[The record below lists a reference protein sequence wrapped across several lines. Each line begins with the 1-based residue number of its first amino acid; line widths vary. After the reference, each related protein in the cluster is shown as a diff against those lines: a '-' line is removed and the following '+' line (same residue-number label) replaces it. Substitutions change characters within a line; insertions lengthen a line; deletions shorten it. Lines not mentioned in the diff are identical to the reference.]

1 LAGNF
6 RVCFNCDLLEICGV
20 ENEKT
25 PDYDNVKL
33 NRKFANEVKMAEQRS
48 HRLPISV
55 IPHRYQIRLTPDLTL
70 WTFAGDVDITVQVLE
85 PVGVVVLNAA
95 ELTIESVSLRRPDG
109 ALVHG
114 SAQMDDENEQ
124 ARLTFPDVV
133 KPGQYSLLIQFTG
146 VLNDKLHGFYR
157 SVYKGV
163 DGQEKPLASTQF
175 ESTDARRA
183 FPCWDEPA
191 FKAVYQVTLVVD
203 EKLTAISN
211 ARVVRESAISGT
223 GKKAVVF
230 ADSMK
235 MSTYLVAFVVGEFEA
250 TAPVTAD
257 GVPLRV
263 LAIPGKKRLA
273 DFAVAIGK
281 ASLEHFSQYYGI
293 AYPGDK
299 LDLIA
304 IPDFASGAMENLG
317 AITFRETALLVDP
330 EKATRAELER
340 VADVV
345 SHENA
350 HMWFGDLVTMK
361 WWNGL
366 WLNEAFATFMEML
379 AVDAWKPEWRR
390 WDSFAVSRAAAMQV
404 DGLKS
409 TRPIEFAVEKPEEA
423 AGMFDVLTY
432 EKGAS
437 VLRMLEQ
444 YLGAEKFRDGIRFYL
459 KRHAYGNAETTDL
472 WDALEESTQAPV
484 RALMDSWIFQ
494 PGYPVISVEKAGRSI
509 HISQQIFRYLQDGSD
524 SGRRWHVPIFLRAG
538 GESGT
543 VNRTLL
549 LTEGEQRIELDQPTD
564 WVVVNAGAHGF
575 YRVRYSQ
582 GLLAELRR
590 GMMTHLTPVERFGLI
605 NDAWAGTLAG
615 LVSLPEYLELID
627 QMGGETD
634 VNVWTTM
641 IASFHQLH
649 RILDD
654 VQYRRF
660 ADRLGPLLTSAVE
673 RLGWTVRPQERELES
688 QLRGDLIGALGV
700 LADDKATQ
708 DRARVLFSDY
718 EKNSDSVDR
727 NVIPALVAILSHI
740 GGTAEFDKFY
750 AGFENARTPQEET
763 RYLFALANFA
773 DPELIDR
780 ALKLT
785 ISGAVRTQN
794 APYLMRG
801 VLLNKLARQ
810 RAWSF
815 LKTHW
820 NEMNRQYPDNAI
832 PRMCEGVI
840 GLVGPELEQDVNNF
854 FAAHPVKQ
862 GAKQIEQHLERL
874 RVSVAC
880 QERWRHFLRE

>member
-1 LAGNF
+1 
-6 RVCFNCDLLEICGV
+6 
-20 ENEKT
+20 
-25 PDYDNVKL
+25 
-33 NRKFANEVKMAEQRS
+33 MAEPRS
-48 HRLPISV
+48 HRLPTSV
-55 IPHRYQIRLTPDLTL
+55 IPERYEIRLTPDLIQ
-70 WTFAGDVDITVQVLE
+70 WSFAGEVKVAVDVRQ
-85 PVGVVVLNAA
+85 GVREVILNAA
-95 ELTIESVSLRRPDG
+95 ELSIQSVSIGRADG
-109 ALVHG
+109 VVFHG
-114 SAQMDDENEQ
+114 SAQLDGDNEQ
-124 ARLTFPDVV
+124 AVLNFPEILA
-133 KPGQYSLLIQFTG
+133 PGKYWLQIQFTG

-157 SVYKGV
+157 SLYKGA

-191 FKAVYQVTLVVD
+191 FKAVYQVTLVID

-211 ARVVRESAISGT
+211 ARVVNERGLKGT
-223 GKKAVVF
+223 EKKEVIF

-235 MSTYLVAFVVGEFEA
+235 MSTYLVAFIVGDFEA
-250 TAPVTAD
+250 TEPVEAD
-257 GVPLRV
+257 GIELRV
-263 LAIPGKKRLA
+263 LAVPGKKKLA

-293 AYPGDK
+293 PYPGDK

-330 EKATRAELER
+330 DKATRAELER

-350 HMWFGDLVTMK
+350 HMWFGDLVTMQ

-409 TRPIEFAVEKPEEA
+409 TRPIEFPVERPEEA

-444 YLGAEKFRDGIRFYL
+444 YLGAAKFRDGIRLYL
-459 KRHAYGNAETTDL
+459 QKHAYANAETTDL
-472 WDALEESTQAPV
+472 WDALEESTKQPV

-494 PGYPVISVEKAGRSI
+494 PGYPLVSVETSGRTI
-509 HISQQIFRYLQDGSD
+509 RVSQQIFRYLQDGSD
-524 SGRRWHVPIFLRAG
+524 SERRWHVPIFLRAG
-538 GESGT
+538 TPAGV
-543 VNRTLL
+543 VNKTLL
-549 LTEGEQRIELDQPTD
+549 LTEKEQQVEFDAPAN

-582 GLLAELRR
+582 ELLAALRQG
-590 GMMTHLTPVERFGLI
+590 GMTTQLTAVERFGLV
-605 NDAWAGTLAG
+605 NDGWAATLAG
-615 LVSLPEYLELID
+615 IVSLSDYLELID
-627 QMGGETD
+627 QLAGETD

-649 RILDD
+649 RILDN
-654 VQYRRF
+654 VQCKKL
-660 ADRLGPLLTSAVE
+660 AQRLLVVLSPALE
-673 RLGWTVRPQERELES
+673 RLGWSVRPGEDELIG
-688 QLRGDLIGALGV
+688 QLRGDLISALGTV
-700 LADDKATQ
+700 ADDAATQ
-708 DRARVLFSDY
+708 DRARALFADY
-718 EKNSDSVDR
+718 EHNRDSVDR
-727 NVIPALVAILSHI
+727 NLLPALVAILAHT
-740 GGTAEFDKFY
+740 GGTAEYEKFF
-750 AGFENARTPQEET
+750 AGFENAQTPQDET

-773 DPELIDR
+773 DAGLIDR
-780 ALKLT
+780 TLDLT
-785 ISGAVRTQN
+785 INGKVRTQN
-794 APYLMRG
+794 SPYLMRG
-801 VLLNKLARQ
+801 ALLNKHGRE

-815 LKTHW
+815 MKAHW
-820 NEMNRQYPDNAI
+820 NEMNRLFPDNAI
-832 PRMCEGVI
+832 PRMCEGVV
-840 GLVGPELEQDVNNF
+840 GLVSAELEKDVVSF
-854 FAAHPVKQ
+854 FLAHPVKQ
-862 GAKQIEQHLERL
+862 GSKQIEQHLERL
-874 RVSVAC
+874 RVAVAC
-880 QERWRHFLRE
+880 QELWRSLLRS

>member
-1 LAGNF
+1 
-6 RVCFNCDLLEICGV
+6 
-20 ENEKT
+20 
-25 PDYDNVKL
+25 
-33 NRKFANEVKMAEQRS
+33 MAEQRA
-48 HRLPISV
+48 HRLPTSV
-55 IPHRYQIRLTPDLTL
+55 IPERYEIKLIPDLTQ
-70 WTFAGDVDITVQVLE
+70 WTFAGEVTIAVQVHQAVRE
-85 PVGVVVLNAA
+85 VVLNAA
-95 ELTIESVSLRRPDG
+95 ELAIQAVSIRRADG
-109 ALVHG
+109 AVLHG
-114 SAQMDDENEQ
+114 SAQLDDENE
-124 ARLTFPDVV
+124 RVLLSFPDTLA
-133 KPGQYSLLIQFTG
+133 PGAYSLQIQFTG

-157 SVYKGV
+157 SVYKGA
-163 DGQEKPLASTQF
+163 DGQDKPLASTQF

-203 EKLTAISN
+203 DNLTAISN
-211 ARVVRESAISGT
+211 AAVARESAIAGT
-223 GKKAVVF
+223 GKKSVVF

-235 MSTYLVAFVVGEFEA
+235 MSTYLVAFIVGEFEA

-263 LAIPGKKRLA
+263 LAVPGKKALA

-317 AITFRETALLVDP
+317 AITFRETTLLVDAD
-330 EKATRAELER
+330 KATRAELER

-350 HMWFGDLVTMK
+350 HMWFGDLVTMQ

-409 TRPIEFAVEKPEEA
+409 TRPIEFPVEKPEEA

-444 YLGAEKFRDGIRFYL
+444 YLGAEKFRDGIRLYL
-459 KRHAYGNAETTDL
+459 KKHAYGNAETTDL
-472 WDALEESTQAPV
+472 WDALEESTKQPV
-484 RALMDSWIFQ
+484 RGLMDSWIFQ
-494 PGYPVISVEKAGRSI
+494 PGYPLVSVERAGQTVRLA
-509 HISQQIFRYLQDGSD
+509 QQIFRYMPDGSD
-524 SGRRWHVPIFLRAG
+524 GERLWHVPIFLRAG
-538 GESGT
+538 TKAGVVE
-543 VNRTLL
+543 RTLL
-549 LTEGEQRIELDQPTD
+549 LTEQQQEVELDQPAD

-582 GLLAELRR
+582 ELLAALRQ
-590 GMMTHLTPVERFGLI
+590 GSMTPLSAVERFALV
-605 NDAWAGTLAG
+605 NDTWAATLAG
-615 LVSLPEYLELID
+615 IVSLTDYLALIE
-627 QMGGETD
+627 QLTGETD

-641 IASFHQLH
+641 IASFHQLQ

-654 VQYRRF
+654 DQCAQLAERLF
-660 ADRLGPLLTSAVE
+660 AVLSPAVE
-673 RLGWTVRPQERELES
+673 RLGWSVRQGESDLEG

-700 LADDKATQ
+700 LGQDRATQ
-708 DRARVLFSDY
+708 DRARVLFADY
-718 EKNSDSVDR
+718 EKNAESVDR
-727 NVIPALVAILSHI
+727 NIIPALVAILSHT
-740 GGTAEFDKFY
+740 GGAAEYDKFFNRFQT
-750 AGFENARTPQEET
+750 AATPQEET

-773 DPELIDR
+773 GSDLIER
-780 ALKLT
+780 TLRLT
-785 ISGAVRTQN
+785 VDGQVRTQN
-794 APYLMRG
+794 SPYLMRG
-801 VLLNKLARQ
+801 ILLNKQGRDQ
-810 RAWSF
+810 AWAF
-815 LKTHW
+815 LIAHW

-840 GLVGPELEQDVNNF
+840 GLVTAELEQDVAKF

-862 GAKQIEQHLERL
+862 GAKQIAQHLECL
-874 RVSVAC
+874 RVSVQC
-880 QERWRHFLRE
+880 KERWRSLLRA